1 MATTTSKRG
10 AATDR
15 SERSPTTEQVWK
27 ALEKATFAV
36 VGHVTPE
43 GEPRSSGV
51 ICKAIDQRLYFVTA
65 ADSWKAKHLAESGR
79 ASATVLVRRG
89 GILSL
94 LFPIPPATICL
105 HGAAT
110 VHEPGTAQIPDAL
123 APLLPEERRR
133 DCAVV
138 EIIPEGN
145 FLTYGIGVPL
155 MKMRDTA
162 RSRAHVA
169 VR

>member
-1 MATTTSKRG
+1 LTP
-10 AATDR
+10 
-15 SERSPTTEQVWK
+15 EHVWHE
-27 ALEKATFAV
+27 LDKATFAV
-36 VGHVTPE
+36 VSHVTPA

-51 ICKAIDQRLYFVTA
+51 LIKAIEGRLFFVTA
-65 ADSWKAKHLAESGR
+65 TDSWKAKHIAETGR

-89 GILSL
+89 GLLSL

-105 HGAAT
+105 HGAAQ
-110 VHEPGTAQIPDAL
+110 VHDAGTFPIPDGL

-133 DCAVV
+133 DCAIV
-138 EIIPEGN
+138 EIVPEGR

-155 MKMRDTA
+155 MKMRDTS
-162 RSRAHVA
+162 RSRAHVP